1 MRTLFS
7 INWSSKTQDWESRFL
22 AIFWKIGV
30 YISRVWGVWKLA
42 KSPKTL
48 QIFLKRSQEWYF
60 CIAMMFW
67 KSRKILQHPTN
78 TPRTIPITF
87 YCVVIVA
94 TIPYL
99 ANIRWAYRLLPTT
112 KLKLTTTDDWSAT
125 AVSRPRHSPQWTMTN
140 TVSEL
145 PVNMCDLC

>member
-1 MRTLFS
+1 MWWCHVMTTYWQLTILLPLLWFQATAISFRTERWKISLHG
-7 INWSSKTQDWESRFL
+7 WWGKQFL
-22 AIFWKIGV
+22 A
-30 YISRVWGVWKLA
+30 
-42 KSPKTL
+42 PHE
-48 QIFLKRSQEWYF
+48 KRANTAPYKYHTCLITSSTNG
-60 CIAMMFW
+60 A
-67 KSRKILQHPTN
+67 N

-99 ANIRWAYRLLPTT
+99 ANIRWAYRLLLTVTEIDYNWGLVSNCSQQAPTF
-112 KLKLTTTDDWSAT
+112 
-125 AVSRPRHSPQWTMTN
+125 PQWTMTN